1 MPEVSLRKHE
11 FIPFI
16 DTSGGSE
23 PGSYTWSRVDK
34 SKIFALNPNPQTETN
49 DYISYEAAVTEVT
62 SYQPELP
69 LEITLDEGNPVY
81 DFLIKM
87 FYNLPIGEAVKVPF
101 LLCFAGT
108 EKKAWLVPKA
118 TITLGE
124 LNTVDRVLSFT
135 VGIGGDIQRGT
146 YAMSGGKPT
155 FTPASA
161 G

>member
-23 PGSYTWSRVDK
+23 PDTYTWSRVDK
-34 SKIFALNPNPQTETN
+34 STIFSLNPNPQTETS

-62 SYQPELP
+62 GYQPELP

-81 DFLIKM
+81 DFLFEM
-87 FYNLPIGEAVKVPF
+87 FYDLPIGEAVKIPF
-101 LLCFAGT
+101 LMCFAGT
-108 EKKAWLVPKA
+108 DKKAWLVPKA

-124 LNTVDRVLSFT
+124 LNTVDRKLSFT
-135 VGIGGDIQRGT
+135 VGIGGDINRGT
-146 YAMSGGKPT
+146 YAMASGKPT